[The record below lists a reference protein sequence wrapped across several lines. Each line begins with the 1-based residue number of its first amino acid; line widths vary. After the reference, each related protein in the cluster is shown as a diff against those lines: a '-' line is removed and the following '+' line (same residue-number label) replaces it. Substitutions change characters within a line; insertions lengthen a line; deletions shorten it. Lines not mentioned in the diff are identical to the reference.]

1 MSEARDPEIDSVIES
16 DERLQAVARVIDA
29 VVAVTDRRL
38 VVATGAKVTIDIP
51 WDRLRRVQLDIE
63 RDRPATLVL
72 VPQWPSDP
80 PQVLSVPPEAYR
92 PVAQAVAFIGERLSD
107 IEHAAES

>member
-1 MSEARDPEIDSVIES
+1 MTAERDPEIESLIEP
-16 DERLQAVARVIDA
+16 DERLHATARVNEAI
-29 VVAVTDRRL
+29 VAVTDRRL
-38 VVATGAKVTIDIP
+38 VVANATKVAIDIP

-72 VPQWPSDP
+72 VPEWPSDP

-92 PVAQAVAFIGERLSD
+92 PVTQAVAFIAERLSGVA
-107 IEHAAES
+107 HPTES

>member
-1 MSEARDPEIDSVIES
+1 MTDPLENTIDHLIEP
-16 DERLQAVARVIDA
+16 DERVHATARVIDA

-38 VVATGAKVTIDIP
+38 VVATGAKVAIDIP

-72 VPQWPSDP
+72 VPEWPSDP

-92 PVAQAVAFIGERLSD
+92 PTAQAVAFIAERLAGLEPT
-107 IEHAAES
+107 IEA